1 MNKSEFIDL
10 VAERAKMTKKAAAD
24 VVDAIFDTTS
34 GAIASAMGTH
44 GRLSIPGFGRFAT
57 RKRAARKGR
66 NPRTGAAVDIP
77 ERTTLAFTPG
87 KRIKETVGGATQ
99 PARGRKA
106 NEGGTRGS
114 AKEGGTKAKATGT
127 SRTKTGSGTKTST
140 TRKPK
145 GAK

>member
-34 GAIASAMGTH
+34 GAIASAMGSH
-44 GRLSIPGFGRFAT
+44 GRLSIPGFGRFST

-77 ERTTLAFTPG
+77 ERTTLAFAPG
-87 KRIKETVGGATQ
+87 KRIKETVGGAAQ
-99 PARGRKA
+99 PARARKTSA
-106 NEGGTRGS
+106 GGTNAGVK
-114 AKEGGTKAKATGT
+114 AGGTKAKANTGT
-127 SRTKTGSGTKTST
+127 KAAGRGKAST
-140 TRKPK
+140 TRASKS
-145 GAK
+145 AK

>member
-1 MNKSEFIDL
+1 MNKSEFVDL

-24 VVDAIFDTTS
+24 AVEAIFDTTS
-34 GAIASAMGTH
+34 GAIASAMGSH
-44 GRLSIPGFGRFAT
+44 GRLSIPGFGRFST

-87 KRIKETVGGATQ
+87 KRIKETVGSAAQ
-99 PARGRKA
+99 PARARKA
-106 NEGGTRGS
+106 S
-114 AKEGGTKAKATGT
+114 EGGTKAKA
-127 SRTKTGSGTKTST
+127 SSGAKAGGKKVST
-140 TRKPK
+140 TRKSK